1 MEHPEWRGSEIS
13 IFAAFYEED
22 MERQPHRLNRLIDP
36 GRIPISRKNVQKL
49 PFMKGIKALEKLV
62 NEHSVYADFVISNF
76 YLYKFEQDKGKI
88 FKSFEKIKDI
98 LFVRAGQRI
107 VISDE

>member
-1 MEHPEWRGSEIS
+1 MEHAEWKGCETS

-36 GRIPISRKNVQKL
+36 GCIPISRKNVQKL
-49 PFMKGIKALEKLV
+49 PFKKGIKALEKLV
-62 NEHSVYADFVISNF
+62 NDHSVDADFVISGF
-76 YLYKFEQDKGKI
+76 SLSKLEQEQGKL
-88 FKSFEKIKDI
+88 FKSFSKIKDI

-107 VISDE
+107 TISNK